1 MEYGMLPA
9 ESKRVLGWR
18 GLRAGERDAAWIRR
32 VPGRWQY
39 REKKAQGCGWRGMG
53 QVGGCRWTEE
63 RGIEGGAAGL
73 ASATGFCYPTG
84 CPRSPYLQELRLQ
97 PWVQSQMSAPGAATS
112 LASPAA
118 PLAASRRIRAETSP
132 CAPPG
137 GQRVPGGL
145 RARPRTPPSVRGAGT
160 RTQQHRGMLRCH
172 RAPNTLRIKLQNQR
186 LGALFSPLILDDSS
200 GEWHSVS

>member
-1 MEYGMLPA
+1 M
-9 ESKRVLGWR
+9 
-18 GLRAGERDAAWIRR
+18 RAGEGDTARIRW
-32 VPGRWQY
+32 VPGRWQC

-53 QVGGCRWTEE
+53 QVGGCRWTGES
-63 RGIEGGAAGL
+63 GIEGGASGW

-84 CPRSPYLQELRLQ
+84 CRRSPYLQELRLQ
-97 PWVQSQMSAPGAATS
+97 PWAQSQMSAPGAATS

-145 RARPRTPPSVRGAGT
+145 RARPRTPPCVRGAGT
-160 RTQQHRGMLRCH
+160 RIQQHGWMLRCPSPLN
-172 RAPNTLRIKLQNQR
+172 ALRIKLQNQR
-186 LGALFSPLILDDSS
+186 LETLFSPLNLDSPS